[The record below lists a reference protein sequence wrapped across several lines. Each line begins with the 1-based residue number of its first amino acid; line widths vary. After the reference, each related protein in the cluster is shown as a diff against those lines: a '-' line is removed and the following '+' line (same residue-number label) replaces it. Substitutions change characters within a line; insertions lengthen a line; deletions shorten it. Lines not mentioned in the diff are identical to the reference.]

1 MKSVE
6 EMKRMLFERLAEL
19 QGGRLRPHYE
29 EQLRVEVA
37 LLYDILGEEIEE
49 EYWSEI
55 EANIQCGAC

>member
-1 MKSVE
+1 
-6 EMKRMLFERLAEL
+6 MKRMLFERLAEL
-19 QGGRLRPHYE
+19 QSGRLRPHYE